1 MPDFR
6 GDIRRAIFTKVRDN
20 SVDIL
25 QDVIGINQIL
35 RDFSKRYKDFE
46 QLEKLN
52 IELTVPIRLPPNG
65 MKGDCKAV
73 VEEVKK
79 SLNELGGGTTTY
91 HAEGSWLDKQ
101 KNVVS
106 DDCVVVF
113 TAIPIEKWYE
123 CIPVLQGL
131 IRDEI
136 QSKLFQKCVFLR
148 IDNQTFGE
156 PLNLLGDQ
164 IEAFPSIKEFGNI
177 DSACMTM
184 MSEYEEHPIQTLVEQ
199 RADGDGNTQI
209 AGEDVAAIGE
219 GAMAAKAISMSTN
232 TD

>member
-1 MPDFR
+1 MPSFR
-6 GDIRRAIFTKVRDN
+6 DDIRRAIFTKVADK
-20 SVDIL
+20 SADVM
-25 QDVIGINQIL
+25 QDAIKITKMLEEN
-35 RDFSKRYKDFE
+35 SKRYKNFDK
-46 QLEKLN
+46 LERVS
-52 IELTVPIRLPPNG
+52 IEITVPIRLPPG
-65 MKGDCKAV
+65 GKRGDCKAV

-79 SLNELGGGTTTY
+79 SLNELGGGSTTY

-148 IDNQTFGE
+148 IDNQTFGN
-156 PLNLLGDQ
+156 PLNLLGRKRPTN
-164 IEAFPSIKEFGNI
+164 FRPLMN
-177 DSACMTM
+177 
-184 MSEYEEHPIQTLVEQ
+184 LVESMQ
-199 RADGDGNTQI
+199 RASP
-209 AGEDVAAIGE
+209 A
-219 GAMAAKAISMSTN
+219 
-232 TD
+232 